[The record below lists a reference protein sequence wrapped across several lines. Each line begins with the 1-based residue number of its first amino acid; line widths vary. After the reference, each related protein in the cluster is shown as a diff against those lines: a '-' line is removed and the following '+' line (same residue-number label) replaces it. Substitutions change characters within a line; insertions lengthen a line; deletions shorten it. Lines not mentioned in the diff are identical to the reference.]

1 MKSMTSLK
9 NNKIYFNESLLLNH
23 HCFYSSLID
32 KQQKNGRFLKMMTD
46 LAEILKINKNGAEHF
61 ILF

>member
-32 KQQKNGRFLKMMTD
+32 KQPKKWQIFKD
-46 LAEILKINKNGAEHF
+46 DD
-61 ILF
+61 

>member
-46 LAEILKINKNGAEHF
+46 LAEI
-61 ILF
+61 